1 MLQAMINTRQLTPIW
16 LFAFCFFSMTTLL
29 QLGVHTLWGML
40 IQHGLR
46 ITSLRKQPTFGNA
59 TTGFPANDV

>member
-1 MLQAMINTRQLTPIW
+1 M
-16 LFAFCFFSMTTLL
+16 TLL
-29 QLGVHTLWGML
+29 WEMCFYGKIHTLWGML

-59 TTGFPANDV
+59 TTGFPANDVWEVSDEILYWWRVITQI